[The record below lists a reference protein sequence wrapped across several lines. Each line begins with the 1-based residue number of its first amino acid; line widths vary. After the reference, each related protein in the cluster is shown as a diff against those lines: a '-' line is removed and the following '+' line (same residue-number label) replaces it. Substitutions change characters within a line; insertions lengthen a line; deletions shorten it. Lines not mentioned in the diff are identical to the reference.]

1 MGSVVDN
8 NIHKT
13 HPYRFPLSPPNSG
26 PGTAS
31 SSPQLPPATS
41 GERQLS
47 EQSLSSAFHRSKPP
61 KNHRKDH
68 NATDSDGYVTER
80 SSPKHVPRTAQARRN
95 AARALTLPSSSSS
108 ALAHL
113 LSDANAT
120 ARPLSG
126 RSYSSSSS
134 GSSSS
139 HAARDHIPSQ
149 PSTAGIGRKVAATL
163 QLFKETKE
171 DTAAG
176 TSGAR
181 AGSSKRTDDV
191 AEAKFQFVK
200 RSEWPDREAA
210 AVRRE
215 KSMTALRRVR
225 TRESVRQDEVEAR
238 PGGKSPARETLIND
252 LSQWRENVQNPQEN
266 GRGRR
271 RERLSDEPMFEID
284 LSTPRVYPPS
294 PSPSRSRSARVPALR
309 FQDDANQRESIHSR
323 TPTSDPSFTPTLRPH
338 TKSPTHV
345 QIPVPPSRTAP
356 NSPLESAGFS
366 PWSTDDESAWETA
379 SATTS
384 TSTTSAGIPN
394 SYSSFAQPQSTYLN
408 GTQPFIS
415 SREGSHERNDELL
428 DLDLDMS
435 QEHLPHIPLRPFRNQ
450 VGGHS
455 AIYKF
460 TKQAVCKP
468 LVSRENLFYE
478 SVEREAPPLLGFI
491 PRYLGVMLVTYRRV
505 PKGPASPT
513 STHEAPRQIR
523 PPCRKTATDA
533 PQSHSD
539 CITIHEAG
547 IGEQDEAG
555 DTDTD
560 EAEMPEVVLDRNR
573 HIIPQWML
581 RGRNRSLSQSNVTVS
596 STDHRF
602 HRAHL
607 NGGTASSPDLGA
619 PSLSAVSRVRPSPLA
634 RYPPFV
640 TSEMDAPTPANSPSQ
655 SLRAF
660 PAKLAEKPSSR
671 QFLAK
676 SASDEDDTFGRP
688 LMTTY
693 PSAPIPHSPWFGGT
707 GSTTVNTKLK
717 DHVFSTVLR
726 RFRRRTGGRLAAD
739 SRTDDDGDAD
749 GEGDDGT
756 QSLRPRRTRSGRIRP
771 LISQVDRLRETEAI
785 PPIRR
790 VQSESMMASPAK
802 LEALAMEEHR
812 TKDMLG
818 VFDMDFD
825 DSHTSASWGH
835 ANLSPSISRRRSRSR
850 SLDFGASPPPMLHS
864 HSQSLEAPSMP
875 ELDPSVTR
883 QNHFILME
891 DLTGR
896 LKHPCVMDLKMGTR
910 QYGLDAT
917 SAKKKSQRKKCD
929 RTTSRSL
936 GVRVCG
942 MQVWNHVTQSYVA
955 QDKYM
960 GRDVRT
966 EAFPSV
972 LASFLHDGERLLA
985 YQIPILLQ
993 KLYGLARIINRLKGY
1008 RFYGC
1013 SLLLIYDGD
1022 RELQE
1027 TLRSCTLE
1035 QPSSRSK
1042 RGESLERRSDYART
1056 SEKPS
1061 LRRTH
1066 SEDLLLG
1073 PVAKRGRRKRGE
1085 INVRIVDFAHTTSGR
1100 DWLPYSEL
1108 NDRPAELTP
1117 TQGYV
1122 ADVDPE
1128 TGFIYARFPPHYPQE
1143 ADRGFLFGLRSLAA
1157 TLEQIWNDERIRRIK
1172 ACRDDSSVAGSRLPP
1187 LPTDGKEIF
1196 DEIFGSPTG
1205 DEDPGMIS
1213 T

>member
-1 MGSVVDN
+1 MGSAVEHT
-8 NIHKT
+8 IQK
-13 HPYRFPLSPPNSG
+13 PRLYRFPLSPPSSG
-26 PGTAS
+26 PVTAP
-31 SSPQLPPATS
+31 SSPPHPSTTEQQELAQKFLTS
-41 GERQLS
+41 ALRRS
-47 EQSLSSAFHRSKPP
+47 TSSRKHR
-61 KNHRKDH
+61 RDR

-80 SSPKHVPRTAQARRN
+80 SFPIQGSGQRKTT
-95 AARALTLPSSSSS
+95 ARALTLPSSSSA
-108 ALAHL
+108 ALAQL
-113 LSDANAT
+113 LSDAST
-120 ARPLSG
+120 CPTL
-126 RSYSSSSS
+126 
-134 GSSSS
+134 
-139 HAARDHIPSQ
+139 PS
-149 PSTAGIGRKVAATL
+149 AGIGRKVAATL

-171 DTAAG
+171 DAG
-176 TSGAR
+176 GSSAGGR
-181 AGSSKRTDDV
+181 AGSSTRADDV

-215 KSMTALRRVR
+215 KSMTALRRVK
-225 TRESVRQDEVEAR
+225 TRESVQDDEEQQRVE
-238 PGGKSPARETLIND
+238 GKPPAREGLVND
-252 LSQWRENVQNPQEN
+252 LTQWRENVVHPQEA
-266 GRGRR
+266 GRGRK
-271 RERLSDEPMFEID
+271 RERPVDDPFFEME
-284 LSTPRVYPPS
+284 LATPHVYPPS
-294 PSPSRSRSARVPALR
+294 PSPSRSRSSRVPALR
-309 FQDDANQRESIHSR
+309 FQEGTSSR
-323 TPTSDPSFTPTLRPH
+323 PTTHLQPST
-338 TKSPTHV
+338 SE
-345 QIPVPPSRTAP
+345 PPSTEQRPLKSSSHVETSRHPHPTAP
-356 NSPLESAGFS
+356 ISPLGSAGFS

-384 TSTTSAGIPN
+384 TSTTSASFPNDTFTN
-394 SYSSFAQPQSTYLN
+394 SYQHPSQPHGHARL
-408 GTQPFIS
+408 PIIS
-415 SREGSHERNDELL
+415 HDDRQGLEDAEGLL
-428 DLDLDMS
+428 DLDLDVS

-478 SVEREAPPLLGFI
+478 SVEREAPPLLGYI

-505 PKGPASPT
+505 PKAPASPT
-513 STHEAPRQIR
+513 STYEFDRPQR
-523 PPCRKTATDA
+523 PPCRKAATDT
-533 PQSHSD
+533 PHSRRD
-539 CITIHEAG
+539 RVPTHEAR
-547 IGEQDEAG
+547 IGEIDETG

-560 EAEMPEVVLDRNR
+560 GAEMPEVALDRNR

-581 RGRNRSLSQSNVTVS
+581 RGGRNRSLSHSNVGVPLFDRHS
-596 STDHRF
+596 
-602 HRAHL
+602 RAHL

-619 PSLSAVSRVRPSPLA
+619 PSMLNIPRARLSPLA

-640 TSEMDAPTPANSPSQ
+640 TSEMDAPTPVNSPSQ
-655 SLRAF
+655 SSRAF
-660 PAKLAEKPSSR
+660 PVKVNGESSSR
-671 QFLAK
+671 QYIK
-676 SASDEDDTFGRP
+676 SASDEEVGFGRP
-688 LMTTY
+688 Q
-693 PSAPIPHSPWFGGT
+693 IPLYASDYSLPTPRLQSPWFGGT

-726 RFRRRTGGRLAAD
+726 RFRRRTGGRWATGT
-739 SRTDDDGDAD
+739 RTDEDDGDVAD
-749 GEGDDGT
+749 AEDDDTGA
-756 QSLRPRRTRSGRIRP
+756 SLNPRRTRSGRIRP
-771 LISQVDRLRETEAI
+771 LISQVDRFRETETM

-790 VQSESMMASPAK
+790 VQSESMMASPGK
-802 LEALAMEEHR
+802 LEALAMEEHQS
-812 TKDMLG
+812 KDMMD

-825 DSHTSASWGH
+825 SQPRSEDFDHSSPAWG
-835 ANLSPSISRRRSRSR
+835 NVDLSPSISRRRSRSR
-850 SLDFGASPPPMLHS
+850 SLDFGASPSRLQS
-864 HSQSLEAPSMP
+864 HSLSLTTPP
-875 ELDPSVTR
+875 LPQTDPSVTR

-917 SAKKKSQRKKCD
+917 PAKKKSQRKKCD

-960 GRDVRT
+960 GRDVRPD
-966 EAFPSV
+966 AFPSV
-972 LASFLHDGERLLA
+972 LRSFLHDGERLLA

-993 KLYGLARIINRLKGY
+993 KLYGLARIINRLRGY

-1022 RELQE
+1022 RELQD
-1027 TLRSCTLE
+1027 TLRSSTLE

-1042 RGESLERRSDYART
+1042 RGESLKRHMEH
-1056 SEKPS
+1056 SEKPA

-1066 SEDLLLG
+1066 SEDLLVG
-1073 PVAKRGRRKRGE
+1073 PVAKRSGGRRKRGE

-1100 DWLPYSEL
+1100 DWLPYSNANDHPEL
-1108 NDRPAELTP
+1108 VPS
-1117 TQGYV
+1117 QGYM

-1128 TGFIYARFPPHYPQE
+1128 TGLIYARFPPHYPDE
-1143 ADRGFLFGLRSLAA
+1143 ADRGFLFGLKTLAA

-1172 ACRDDSSVAGSRLPP
+1172 ACRDDPSIASTRLPP
-1187 LPTDGKEIF
+1187 LSSDGKEIF
-1196 DEIFGSPTG
+1196 DQIFNAPE